1 MNSRLQKSYMKD
13 LDLNCVLSLDMHEKR
28 NYVALITSQ
37 RTRYQLKTLLISHT
51 TAIRSKTHFLNHPS
65 RKWAQAVVQKQQ
77 QVLYYKNH
85 SAWNTQRNAQL
96 PINKASQWPF
106 LMENVFFSISIPGWI
121 FFYLKYPWRC
131 AVTCLP
137 QSCFLI
143 KKMIFGKLSPA
154 SCRLKEWGS
163 EIEGRGGEGLLRWG
177 VAIDSLC
184 GENFLS
190 ASDLSVTSHYDLCA
204 LSSTFLCDTAW
215 GVAAFYVPPV
225 LRECIEFSAV
235 WLLLSANLIYPS
247 GRISESNTE
256 ML

>member
-1 MNSRLQKSYMKD
+1 MKD

-65 RKWAQAVVQKQQ
+65 RKWAQAVVQNQQ
-77 QVLYYKNH
+77 QILYYKNH
-85 SAWNTQRNAQL
+85 SAWNTQRNMLNCQ
-96 PINKASQWPF
+96 
-106 LMENVFFSISIPGWI
+106 
-121 FFYLKYPWRC
+121 
-131 AVTCLP
+131 
-137 QSCFLI
+137 LI
-143 KKMIFGKLSPA
+143 KHGFFLLFFLLKVFLEMCLFSWILLFVKKKIYIYIYIYIFGKLSPA

-184 GENFLS
+184 GDNFLS

-247 GRISESNTE
+247 GWISESNTE

>member
-1 MNSRLQKSYMKD
+1 M
-13 LDLNCVLSLDMHEKR
+13 
-28 NYVALITSQ
+28 T
-37 RTRYQLKTLLISHT
+37 ISNGKH
-51 TAIRSKTHFLNHPS
+51 
-65 RKWAQAVVQKQQ
+65 V
-77 QVLYYKNH
+77 
-85 SAWNTQRNAQL
+85 
-96 PINKASQWPF
+96 
-106 LMENVFFSISIPGWI
+106 FSISIPGWI
-121 FFYLKYPWRC
+121 FFYLKYPQRC
-131 AVTCLP
+131 AITCLP
-137 QSCFLI
+137 QSCFLL
-143 KKMIFGKLSPA
+143 KKMIFGKLSPT

-184 GENFLS
+184 GDNFLS

-215 GVAAFYVPPV
+215 GVTAFYVPPV

-235 WLLLSANLIYPS
+235 RLLLSANLIYPS

>member
-1 MNSRLQKSYMKD
+1 M
-13 LDLNCVLSLDMHEKR
+13 LNWQ
-28 NYVALITSQ
+28 LI
-37 RTRYQLKTLLISHT
+37 KH
-51 TAIRSKTHFLNHPS
+51 
-65 RKWAQAVVQKQQ
+65 
-77 QVLYYKNH
+77 
-85 SAWNTQRNAQL
+85 
-96 PINKASQWPF
+96 
-106 LMENVFFSISIPGWI
+106 VFF
-121 FFYLKYPWRC
+121 FFFLLKVSLEMCLFSWNLKKSWKKSWKKRILKKKNIYIYL
-131 AVTCLP
+131 
-137 QSCFLI
+137 
-143 KKMIFGKLSPA
+143 FGKLSPA

-184 GENFLS
+184 GDNFLS

-247 GRISESNTE
+247 GWISESNTE